1 MRNYVVNV
9 INQATEATL
18 NPRNTT
24 GDASLQA
31 PDAAFALYYGKYQT
45 SAAKVKRVAQ
55 LIESRLE
62 NSSCSEYEQLM
73 TDLQQH
79 YLAQRASVMSPAVN
93 QSIQNVKN
101 AHKGDHCSLT
111 RSACA
116 FLVHVCQD
124 EQRLYYQFFATGA
137 PQLT

>member
-1 MRNYVVNV
+1 
-9 INQATEATL
+9 
-18 NPRNTT
+18 
-24 GDASLQA
+24 
-31 PDAAFALYYGKYQT
+31 
-45 SAAKVKRVAQ
+45 VKRVAQ

-62 NSSCSEYEQLM
+62 NTTSSEYEQLM

-124 EQRLYYQFFATGA
+124 EQRLYYQFFGTGA
-137 PQLT
+137 PHLT